1 MSSADDAAPV
11 SRVRLSS
18 CRALLGACST
28 RGGLRVRD
36 ARAEELA
43 SVSWGPLGGDERG
56 ESGPSVDAW
65 WEWQ

>member
-11 SRVRLSS
+11 SRVRLSP

-36 ARAEELA
+36 ACAEELA

-56 ESGPSVDAW
+56 EGCADFDTW
-65 WEWQ
+65 CEWQ